1 MVIVVLLR
9 WCERCFAETWL
20 AAARALMHVFTIN
33 YAVETQIL
41 DQYNCL
47 MTRFRNPIPFAP
59 ADSAIFAAQI
69 VSDWCNVP
77 APVGFG
83 CGTGK
88 WEEQETVANVNS
100 IRFYNYLQMVMKNG
114 IAAVRSLIPG
124 QALHVLWVCSPAPPA
139 THTRIKQQ

>member
-9 WCERCFAETWL
+9 WCDPQAAQPETWL
-20 AAARALMHVFTIN
+20 TAASALMHVFTMN

-69 VSDWCNVP
+69 VSEWCNVP
-77 APVGFG
+77 APVEFG
-83 CGTGK
+83 RCGTGK
-88 WEEQETVANVNS
+88 WEEHETIGNVNS
-100 IRFYNYLQMVMKNG
+100 IRFY
-114 IAAVRSLIPG
+114 
-124 QALHVLWVCSPAPPA
+124 
-139 THTRIKQQ
+139 